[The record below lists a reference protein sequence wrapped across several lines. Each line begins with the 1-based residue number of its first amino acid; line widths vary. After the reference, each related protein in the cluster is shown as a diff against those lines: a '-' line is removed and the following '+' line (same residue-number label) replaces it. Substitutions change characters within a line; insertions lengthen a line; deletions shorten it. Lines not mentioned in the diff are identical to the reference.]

1 MLNQVRALLKQQPIS
16 VFGERRGEYR
26 YSFPRLLL
34 VTPVAEDGETALAR
48 PLCAVGKHLSEHG
61 VGFFHPDP
69 LPYRLVVVSAEAE
82 PEKWLSFLVDVRH
95 CRFTTYGWYESGG
108 RLLRAVRP
116 ISPGARRAKGGAAD
130 DMLNQQPNFPAG
142 AYSERLAPARQ
153 ATGQA

>member
-1 MLNQVRALLKQQPIS
+1 MLKQVRALLKQQPIS
-16 VFGERRGEYR
+16 VFAERRSEYR
-26 YSFPRLLL
+26 YSFARLLL

-48 PLCAVGKHLSEHG
+48 SLCAVGKHLSEHG
-61 VGFFHPDP
+61 LGFFHPDP

-116 ISPGARRAKGGAAD
+116 LVPGLRVSKHGVGDGMRNGKTD
-130 DMLNQQPNFPAG
+130 CPAH
-142 AYSERLAPARQ
+142 ACSEV
-153 ATGQA
+153 